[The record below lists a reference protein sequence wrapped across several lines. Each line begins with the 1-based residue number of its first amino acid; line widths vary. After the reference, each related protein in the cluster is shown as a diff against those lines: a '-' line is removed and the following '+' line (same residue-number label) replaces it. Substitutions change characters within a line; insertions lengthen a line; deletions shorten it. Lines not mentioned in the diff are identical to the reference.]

1 MNLLKSRVNRLIEH
15 LSDRELESV
24 WTILEKS
31 YYDFYVLRGLQEAK
45 EALQPGD
52 SLTRKPL
59 GSCALLDDEI
69 P

>member
-31 YYDFYVLRGLQEAK
+31 YYDFYVLRGIQEAK

-52 SLTRKPL
+52 SLTREEAIRFL
-59 GSCALLDDEI
+59 RSA
-69 P
+69 